1 MALFSG
7 NPARNSWRGA
17 PNAHQNAGFWPA
29 CDSKNLLSFQEVAVS
44 KLNLFLSFGRTV
56 LASGMQT
63 GRVIKVSFLV
73 DEDVYEQL
81 SAYAQLTEASIFD
94 VIREGLTKWIRS
106 MSISRHQHDIKMP
119 ARKVGDGPLPPDS
132 H

>member
-1 MALFSG
+1 
-7 NPARNSWRGA
+7 
-17 PNAHQNAGFWPA
+17 
-29 CDSKNLLSFQEVAVS
+29 
-44 KLNLFLSFGRTV
+44 
-56 LASGMQT
+56 MQT